1 VKAPATVVRRRRRA
15 CAFGF
20 AAGFALGLAGCAA
33 VPRGEPA
40 NLDPH
45 KREVRAYVE
54 SGEYARRI
62 SDVAAQARAWIEQ
75 RATRGGAKLTAVF
88 DLDETLLS
96 NWPLLQRQDFGYVST
111 EWVRWVEEGR
121 APAIEPV
128 REVFLAARRAGVEVV
143 LITGRRE
150 RDLAATERN
159 LRAIGC
165 GDYEALLCLPDA
177 AKEATGSFKTAM
189 RARLEREG
197 RVIIANLGDQE
208 SDFEGGHA
216 ERAFKLPNPFYQIR

>member
-1 VKAPATVVRRRRRA
+1 MNEPAAVAQRRRRA
-15 CAFGF
+15 RALGF
-20 AAGFALGLAGCAA
+20 ATGLALGLAGCAA
-33 VPRGEPA
+33 GPRGEPA

-45 KREVRAYVE
+45 KRQVRAYVE
-54 SGEYARRI
+54 SGEYARTV
-62 SDVAAQARAWIEQ
+62 SAVAAQARAWIEQ
-75 RATRGGAKLTAVF
+75 RAARGGAQLTAVF

-96 NWPLLQRQDFGYVST
+96 NWPLLQRQDFGYVPS
-111 EWVRWVEEGR
+111 EWIRWVEESR

-150 RDLAATERN
+150 RDRAATERN

-165 GDYEALLCLPDA
+165 GDYAVLLCLPDE
-177 AKEATGSFKTAM
+177 AKEATGAFKTAM
-189 RARLEREG
+189 RARLASEG

-216 ERAFKLPNPFYQIR
+216 ERAFKLPNPFYLIR